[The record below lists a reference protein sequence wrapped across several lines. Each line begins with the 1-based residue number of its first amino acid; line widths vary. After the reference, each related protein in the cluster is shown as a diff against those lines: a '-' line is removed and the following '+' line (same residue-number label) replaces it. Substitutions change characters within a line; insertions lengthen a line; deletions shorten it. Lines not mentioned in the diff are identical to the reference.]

1 MAGRSTNEA
10 LNREIE
16 HLRAQLGR
24 RDGTASETA
33 AGTRRREE
41 WEEPAQ
47 VAVMGDESFSFQ
59 HRTRRR

>member
-10 LNREIE
+10 LSREIE
-16 HLRAQLGR
+16 QLRAQLGR

-41 WEEPAQ
+41 WQEPAQ
-47 VAVMGDESFSFQ
+47 VAAMGDESFSFQ